1 MYRKIILLGGEA
13 IAQPVKCLVCKHED
27 LSSNRQYPCKK
38 PGVTE
43 RACNLSTGEVETGGS
58 RQLAGQSSQLVSS
71 RFNE

>member
-27 LSSNRQYPCKK
+27 LSLNLQYPCKN

-43 RACNLSTGEVETGGS
+43 RVCNLGTGEVETGGS
-58 RQLAGQSSQLVSS
+58 R
-71 RFNE
+71 